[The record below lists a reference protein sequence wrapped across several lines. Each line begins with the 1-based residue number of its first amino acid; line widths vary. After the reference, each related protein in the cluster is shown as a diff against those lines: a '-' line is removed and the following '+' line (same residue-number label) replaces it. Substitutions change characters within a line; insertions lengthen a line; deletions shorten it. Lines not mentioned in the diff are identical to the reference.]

1 MEKDE
6 LEVSLKMS
14 RNSLTEKVL
23 SGPSESLIKHP
34 TIVNEVYK
42 FLGTRCLTFLLVLK
56 MVLALCP
63 PLVSMFDLFWQVMF
77 ARPPFVMM
85 LK

>member
-23 SGPSESLIKHP
+23 SGPSESLTKHP

-42 FLGTRCLTFLLVLK
+42 LLGTQCLTFLLVLK
-56 MVLALCP
+56 MVLTLCP
-63 PLVSMFDLFWQVMF
+63 LSSEYL
-77 ARPPFVMM
+77 
-85 LK
+85 